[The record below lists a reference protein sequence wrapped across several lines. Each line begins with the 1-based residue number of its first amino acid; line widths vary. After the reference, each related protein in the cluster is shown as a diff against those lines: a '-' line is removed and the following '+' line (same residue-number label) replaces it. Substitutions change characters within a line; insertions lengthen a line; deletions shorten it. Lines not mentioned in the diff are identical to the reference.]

1 MYEQLGYYF
10 LTFRALD
17 ETYFRYSEV
26 SSASSSS
33 AAASSSSLLHRT
45 LSGSS
50 GGKPTRQGTPDEKAS
65 LANGESAD
73 IVEKGESV
81 VLPSKETK
89 SEHGIFDAAH
99 HEGGLAAKRRGKVE
113 IVEGPKEGVEGVG
126 VGAVNVYMVVFGD
139 GIISVSQVVQ
149 HWHSPRIEQWHT
161 QFHFEDI
168 DKHVNRVRN
177 RIQQYGIAKSI
188 SSREYRSSFCCDT
201 LIIRHSDWIAYG
213 MMDSIVDT
221 FFPLIDFIETESD
234 DIDSFLANPLS
245 APRQAGQPSSTESN
259 RARRSVKKPSRL
271 YALKIRFPSVVKTPS
286 LMQFYGSVRSVAV
299 SSDREASFSSFGRT
313 NKHDHDY
320 VSALAPRTMGKKALR
335 GVEDKLFERSKM
347 LKRIAESRKL
357 IQGLSRLLTPKTDV
371 VRGLR
376 KRIKE
381 ESISLGYAEPGQRHD
396 IGIYLGDLQGELAPS
411 LNNMQAQIAL
421 TTAQIIF

>member
-1 MYEQLGYYF
+1 
-10 LTFRALD
+10 
-17 ETYFRYSEV
+17 
-26 SSASSSS
+26 
-33 AAASSSSLLHRT
+33 
-45 LSGSS
+45 
-50 GGKPTRQGTPDEKAS
+50 
-65 LANGESAD
+65 
-73 IVEKGESV
+73 
-81 VLPSKETK
+81 
-89 SEHGIFDAAH
+89 
-99 HEGGLAAKRRGKVE
+99 
-113 IVEGPKEGVEGVG
+113 
-126 VGAVNVYMVVFGD
+126 
-139 GIISVSQVVQ
+139 
-149 HWHSPRIEQWHT
+149 
-161 QFHFEDI
+161 
-168 DKHVNRVRN
+168 
-177 RIQQYGIAKSI
+177 
-188 SSREYRSSFCCDT
+188 
-201 LIIRHSDWIAYG
+201 